1 MADRNLGPVFN
12 SCLRNPIYMR
22 RGYVELFTQGDHHA
36 MPARVPICNSK
47 TQILQHLAF
56 QLAQNAGAFSASRC
70 MNLGMI
76 SPSAVTTSILKSR
89 YPFCGAFSI

>member
-1 MADRNLGPVFN
+1 MADRNLRPVFN

-22 RGYVELFTQGDHHA
+22 RGYVELFIRGDHHA

-56 QLAQNAGAFSASRC
+56 QLAQNAGAFSASESEPIQIFVLHEPEQR
-70 MNLGMI
+70 NVL
-76 SPSAVTTSILKSR
+76 AW
-89 YPFCGAFSI
+89 A